1 MYKSLWN
8 HIKKNTKKHTTA
20 SVFLPVLVLGW
31 TVIGLLAG
39 ALICPFLQ
47 AAVLVKATV
56 VLCTGGY
63 AGLIFGFFGG
73 IFYIYRGTVKNL
85 TLLSIQYRPFPSDKT
100 TKHTCKLPSVAA
112 FLLPACQKEK
122 PSVIPFYA
130 HPNATS
136 RTIISEN
143 PTAKKIVPIFEC
155 SPTDISG
162 ISSSTTT

>member
-1 MYKSLWN
+1 MYKTLWN

-47 AAVLVKATV
+47 VAVLVKATV

-73 IFYIYRGTVKNL
+73 IFYIYRGTVKKISHCCQFSTVHFLQIRQQNTPASCPL
-85 TLLSIQYRPFPSDKT
+85 WQL
-100 TKHTCKLPSVAA
+100 

-122 PSVIPFYA
+122 
-130 HPNATS
+130 
-136 RTIISEN
+136 TISDSILR
-143 PTAKKIVPIFEC
+143 
-155 SPTDISG
+155 
-162 ISSSTTT
+162 SSQCHIQNHHQ

>member
-1 MYKSLWN
+1 MYKTLWN

-63 AGLIFGFFGG
+63 AGL
-73 IFYIYRGTVKNL
+73 TLQKSQLLNL
-85 TLLSIQYRPFPSDKT
+85 RLT
-100 TKHTCKLPSVAA
+100 
-112 FLLPACQKEK
+112 
-122 PSVIPFYA
+122 
-130 HPNATS
+130 
-136 RTIISEN
+136 
-143 PTAKKIVPIFEC
+143 
-155 SPTDISG
+155 
-162 ISSSTTT
+162 

>member
-1 MYKSLWN
+1 MYKTLWN

-47 AAVLVKATV
+47 VAVLVKATV

-73 IFYIYRGTVKNL
+73 K
-85 TLLSIQYRPFPSDKT
+85 LLSRNGITLFLFIPCICLKYCSCQVFRAVCRICFADAAVPF
-100 TKHTCKLPSVAA
+100 
-112 FLLPACQKEK
+112 
-122 PSVIPFYA
+122 
-130 HPNATS
+130 N
-136 RTIISEN
+136 N
-143 PTAKKIVPIFEC
+143 PTYP
-155 SPTDISG
+155 
-162 ISSSTTT
+162 

>member
-1 MYKSLWN
+1 MYKTLWN

-73 IFYIYRGTVKNL
+73 IFYIYRGTVKKSHTAVNSVP
-85 TLLSIQYRPFPSDKT
+85 SISSDKT

>member
-1 MYKSLWN
+1 MYKTLWN

-47 AAVLVKATV
+47 VAVLVKATV

-73 IFYIYRGTVKNL
+73 IFYIYRGTVKKCQFS
-85 TLLSIQYRPFPSDKT
+85 TV
-100 TKHTCKLPSVAA
+100 H
-112 FLLPACQKEK
+112 FLQIRQQNTPASCPLWQL
-122 PSVIPFYA
+122 FYCP
-130 HPNATS
+130 HV
-136 RTIISEN
+136 
-143 PTAKKIVPIFEC
+143 KKKNHQ
-155 SPTDISG
+155 
-162 ISSSTTT
+162 

>member
-1 MYKSLWN
+1 MELCQQTFKKSS
-8 HIKKNTKKHTTA
+8 TA

-73 IFYIYRGTVKNL
+73 IFYIYRGTVKKSRAAVN
-85 TLLSIQYRPFPSDKT
+85 SV
-100 TKHTCKLPSVAA
+100 PSVS
-112 FLLPACQKEK
+112 F
-122 PSVIPFYA
+122 
-130 HPNATS
+130 
-136 RTIISEN
+136 R
-143 PTAKKIVPIFEC
+143 
-155 SPTDISG
+155 
-162 ISSSTTT
+162 